1 MLNPKL
7 KKMDRDF
14 NRKFS
19 FYLIYFIIV
28 ILILIV
34 ILYIIMRSPE
44 RKTEVIRTDLW
55 NGQDISDWVLFTA
68 DSTALKDT
76 VFYVKDDVIR
86 IGGQPFGYMRTSI
99 EYADYHLHVDWR
111 WPEKAGNS
119 GVFLNI
125 SGQDKQ
131 WPSLIECQLKSG
143 NAGDLVFLGG
153 SDAAERTDKTI
164 KVKPKIDATSENPV
178 GDWNSYDIY
187 SRNDSVIVYVNN
199 VLQNLCSHPTP
210 DRGYIGLQSEGAPV
224 EFRNI
229 WLEYLPAKS
238 TR

>member
-1 MLNPKL
+1 
-7 KKMDRDF
+7 MDRDF
-14 NRKFS
+14 NKKIS

-34 ILYIIMRSPE
+34 ILYVIMRGSD
-44 RKTEVIRTDLW
+44 RKQEITRIDLW
-55 NGQDISDWVLFTA
+55 NGMNISEWVLFTG

-86 IGGQPFGYMRTSI
+86 IGGQPFGYMRTKV
-99 EYADYHLHVDWR
+99 EYAGYHLHVDWR
-111 WPEKAGNS
+111 WPEQAGNS

-131 WPSLIECQLKSG
+131 WPATIECQLMSG
-143 NAGDLVFLGG
+143 NAGDFVFLGG
-153 SDAAERTDKTI
+153 SDATERTDKT
-164 KVKPKIDATSENPV
+164 KMVKPKIEISSEKPA

-187 SRNDSVIVYVNN
+187 SRNDSIIVYVNN

-210 DRGYIGLQSEGAPV
+210 DKGYIGLQSEGAPV
-224 EFRNI
+224 EFRNV
-229 WLEYLPAKS
+229 WLEYLPAIS
-238 TR
+238 TPDK